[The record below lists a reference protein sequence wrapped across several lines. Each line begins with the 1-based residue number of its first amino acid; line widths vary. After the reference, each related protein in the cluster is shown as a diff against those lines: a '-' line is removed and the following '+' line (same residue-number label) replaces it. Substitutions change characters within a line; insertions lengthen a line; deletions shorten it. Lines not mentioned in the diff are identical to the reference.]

1 MAFLRGFGAYL
12 PSRTLTNREIAE
24 RLSCEEDWIRSVSGI
39 SARRVAEPVETV
51 IDLATLAGQDC
62 IGHAG
67 VDRSRIG
74 LVLVSSG
81 SSERRF
87 PGPASSVAAR
97 LGLAGVPAID
107 LPIASAGAVF
117 GLALAHQLAPVYKEV
132 LLVAAEKMS
141 DTVWRDPVDR
151 NTAILFG
158 DGAGACS
165 ISAHEGAAETKAAVL
180 HSDGNFAEDLR
191 LEFGQPLFMNGRA
204 VIMQVSRKLPKV
216 IEEVLEA
223 GGVSAAKVDAF
234 LLHQAN
240 QNLIVKVAQSLS
252 APPEKFYSNI
262 ETYGNTSSASM
273 LIAAAEWSQKS
284 GFSPGM
290 PVVFAGFGAGL
301 HWGAVLAVGR

>member
-1 MAFLRGFGAYL
+1 MAFLRAFGVYL

-24 RLSCEEDWIRSVSGI
+24 RLGCEEAWIRSASGI
-39 SARRVAEPVETV
+39 STRRIAEPAETV
-51 IDLATLAGQDC
+51 ADLATRAAEDCLAR
-62 IGHAG
+62 AG

-74 LVLVSSG
+74 MVLVSSG

-97 LGLAGVPAID
+97 LGLVGVPAID

-117 GLALAHQLAPVYKEV
+117 GLALAHQLAPVYGEI

-141 DTVWRDPVDR
+141 DHVWRDPVDR

-165 ISAHEGAAETKAAVL
+165 VSAREGLAETKAAVL

-191 LEFGQPLFMNGRA
+191 LDFGRPLHMNGRS
-204 VIMQVSRKLPKV
+204 VIMQVSRKLPRV

-223 GGVSAAKVDAF
+223 GGVAASQVDVF

-240 QNLIVKVAQSLS
+240 QNLIVRVAQAVN
-252 APPEKFYSNI
+252 APSEKFFSNI
-262 ETYGNTSSASM
+262 EHYGNTSSASM
-273 LIAAAEWSQKS
+273 LIAAAEWSRQT
-284 GFSPGM
+284 GFHPGR

-301 HWGAVLAVGR
+301 HWGAVLAVGS

>member
-12 PSRTLTNREIAE
+12 PSRVLTNREIAG

-39 SARRVAEPVETV
+39 STRRIAGPAESV
-51 IDLATLAGQDC
+51 IDLATAAAEDCLVRTDAG
-62 IGHAG
+62 
-67 VDRSRIG
+67 RSPIG

-81 SSERRF
+81 SSGRRF

-117 GLALAHQLAPVYKEV
+117 GLALAHHLAPVYQEV

-141 DTVWRDPVDR
+141 DQVWREPVDR

-165 ISAHEGAAETKAAVL
+165 LSAHEGAAETKAAVL

-191 LEFGQPLFMNGRA
+191 LEFGQPLYMNGRS
-204 VIMQVSRKLPKV
+204 VIMQASRKLPRV

-223 GGVSAAKVDAF
+223 GGVAAPRVDAF

-240 QNLIVKVAQSLS
+240 QNLIVKVAQALTV
-252 APPEKFYSNI
+252 PPEKFFSNI
-262 ETYGNTSSASM
+262 EHCGNTSSASM
-273 LIAAAEWSQKS
+273 LIAAAEWSAQAGFRS
-284 GFSPGM
+284 GL

-301 HWGAVLAVGR
+301 HWGAVLAVG

>member
-1 MAFLRGFGAYL
+1 MAFLRAFGAYL
-12 PSRTLTNREIAE
+12 PSRILANREIAE

-39 SARRVAEPVETV
+39 STRRIAGPAETV
-51 IDLATLAGQDC
+51 ADLAALAAEDC
-62 IGHAG
+62 LVRAG
-67 VDRSRIG
+67 IDRSRIG

-107 LPIASAGAVF
+107 LPVASAGAVF
-117 GLALAHQLAPVYKEV
+117 GLALAHHLAPVYGEI

-141 DTVWRDPVDR
+141 DHVWREPVDR

-165 ISAHEGAAETKAAVL
+165 ISAQGGAAETKAAVL

-191 LEFGQPLFMNGRA
+191 LEFGQPLHMNGRS
-204 VIMQVSRKLPKV
+204 VILQASRKLPRV
-216 IEEVLEA
+216 IEEALEA
-223 GGVSAAKVDAF
+223 VGVAAPRVDAF

-240 QNLIVKVAQSLS
+240 QNLIARVAQTLGTP
-252 APPEKFYSNI
+252 AEKFFSNI
-262 ETYGNTSSASM
+262 EHYGNTSSASM
-273 LIAAAEWSQKS
+273 LIAASEWSRQA
-284 GFSPGM
+284 GFRPGL

-301 HWGAVLAVGR
+301 HWGAVLAEGR